1 MSSPDLLWP
10 RPIHRGT
17 WAFAWAATRS
27 SALACALAVSACTSP
42 NMEQTLARTNQR
54 TGAFT
59 QGELVLA
66 RNDAQRAA
74 MDRAAADLL
83 AQPLTRD
90 NAVRLALLNS
100 PALQALLAQYAAD
113 AAQAAQSGRIANPQV
128 SLERLVLG
136 SELEIGRSIS
146 FGLLDLLT
154 LPRRQKTADA
164 ELARQELELAA
175 SVVAQV
181 TQVRQAWVRA
191 VAAQQNLAYAA
202 QVQESAQASAELAR
216 RMQAA
221 CNFTRLQRA
230 REHAFY
236 ADAMAQWATAQHA
249 QTATRE
255 ALVRALGLGDAQAAA
270 MQLPARLPELPAQTI
285 TPQAAAQSA
294 AEGRLDIRLA
304 QAALQ
309 VQAAAQ
315 GLENISSLGDIELGL
330 RADTVFDNA
339 AATTTARTGVQLS
352 VRVPVLDP
360 GDQRRAAMNARTL
373 AAAQNLQ
380 AAARA
385 AGSHLRESYSAYRTA
400 WDVAAHYRDDILPT
414 QQRISEENLLRYN
427 GMLIGVFEL
436 LADARAQTASVM
448 GAITALEQFWLAEAA
463 LQSTLIGQPQAYNPP
478 GNAAGTRDERRAAH

>member
-1 MSSPDLLWP
+1 MSTP
-10 RPIHRGT
+10 PISYARGMHRTT
-17 WAFAWAATRS
+17 WAAALVCTL
-27 SALACALAVSACTSP
+27 ALGACTSA
-42 NMEQTLARTNQR
+42 NFEQTVARTNQQ
-54 TGAFT
+54 TGDFT
-59 QGELVLA
+59 QGELAWV
-66 RNDAQRAA
+66 RSDAQREA
-74 MDRAAADLL
+74 MDHAAADLL

-90 NAVRLALLNS
+90 KAVRLALVNS
-100 PALQALLAQYAAD
+100 PALQALLAQHAGD
-113 AAQAAQSGRIANPQV
+113 AAQAAQGGRMANPLI
-128 SLERLVLG
+128 SLERLVYG
-136 SELEIGRSIS
+136 SELEIGRSVS

-154 LPRRQKTADA
+154 LPQRRKTADA
-164 ELARQELELAA
+164 ELARQELLLAA

-221 CNFTRLQRA
+221 GNFTRLQRA

-236 ADAMAQWATAQHA
+236 ADAMAQWAAAQHA

-255 ALVRALGLGDAQAAA
+255 ALVRALGLRDAQAAA
-270 MQLPARLPELPAQTI
+270 LRLPARLPDLPAHTM
-285 TPQAAAQSA
+285 TPQAAAQRAS
-294 AEGRLDIRLA
+294 EGRLDIRLA

-315 GLENISSLGDIELGL
+315 GLENIHSLGDIELGL

-352 VRVPVLDP
+352 VRVPVLDA

-380 AAARA
+380 ATARA

-400 WDVAAHYRDDILPT
+400 WDIAAHYRDDVLPT
-414 QQRISEENLLRYN
+414 QQLISEENLLRYN

-436 LADARAQTASVM
+436 LADARAQTASVVA
-448 GAITALEQFWLAEAA
+448 AIAAQEQFWLAEAA
-463 LQSTLIGQPQAYNPP
+463 LQSTLIGQPLESGVSSHLAST
-478 GNAAGTRDERRAAH
+478 AGERRASH

>member
-1 MSSPDLLWP
+1 MSTMLFSNPDGM
-10 RPIHRGT
+10 RRCARAGT
-17 WAFAWAATRS
+17 LF
-27 SALACALAVSACTSP
+27 CALALSACTSA
-42 NMEQTLARTNQR
+42 NFEQTVARTNQQV
-54 TGAFT
+54 GAFT
-59 QGELVLA
+59 QGELALA
-66 RNDAQRAA
+66 RDDAQREA
-74 MDRAAADLL
+74 MERAAADLL

-90 NAVRLALLNS
+90 KAVRLALVNS
-100 PALQALLAQYAAD
+100 PALQALLAQHAGD
-113 AAQAAQSGRIANPQV
+113 AARAAQGGRPANPLL
-128 SLERLVLG
+128 SLERLALG

-146 FGLLDLLT
+146 LGLLDLLT
-154 LPRRQKTADA
+154 LPQRRKTADE
-164 ELARQELELAA
+164 ELARQELQLAA

-221 CNFTRLQRA
+221 GNFTRLQRA

-236 ADAMAQWATAQHA
+236 ADAMAQWAAAQHA

-255 ALVRALGLGDAQAAA
+255 ALVRALGLRDAQAA
-270 MQLPARLPELPAQTI
+270 LLRLPDRLPDLPKQTMD
-285 TPQAAAQSA
+285 PQTAARSA
-294 AEGRLDIRLA
+294 SEGRLDIRLA

-315 GLENISSLGDIELGL
+315 GLENIHSLGDIELGL

-352 VRVPVLDP
+352 VRVPVMDA

-373 AAAQNLQ
+373 AAAQHLQ
-380 AAARA
+380 ATTRA
-385 AGSHLRESYSAYRTA
+385 AGSHVRESYSAYRTA
-400 WDVAAHYRDDILPT
+400 WDIAAHYRDDVVPT
-414 QQRISEENLLRYN
+414 QQLIGEENLLRYN

-436 LADARAQTASVM
+436 LAGARAQTASVIA
-448 GAITALEQFWLAEAA
+448 AIAAQEQFWLAEAA
-463 LQSTLIGQPQAYNPP
+463 LQSTLIGLPMESTLVRPLIR
-478 GNAAGTRDERRAAH
+478 AAGDGRASH

>member
-1 MSSPDLLWP
+1 MSA
-10 RPIHRGT
+10 RPLTDPQTKCRAV
-17 WAFAWAATRS
+17 WAG
-27 SALACALAVSACTSP
+27 ALGCALALSACTSV
-42 NMEQTLARTNQR
+42 NFEQTVARTNQQA
-54 TGAFT
+54 GAFT
-59 QGELVLA
+59 QGALVLA
-66 RNDAQRAA
+66 RNEAQTEA
-74 MDRAAADLL
+74 MDRAAAELL

-90 NAVRLALLNS
+90 NAVRLALVNS
-100 PALQALLAQYAAD
+100 PALQALLAQHASD
-113 AAQAAQSGRIANPQV
+113 AAQAAQGGRLANPLI
-128 SLERLVLG
+128 SLERLVYG

-154 LPRRQKTADA
+154 LPQRRKAADA
-164 ELARQELELAA
+164 ELARQELLLAA

-202 QVQESAQASAELAR
+202 QVQESAQAGAELAR

-221 CNFTRLQRA
+221 GNFTRLQRA

-236 ADAMAQWATAQHA
+236 ADSMTQWAAAQHA

-255 ALVRALGLGDAQAAA
+255 ALVRALGLQDAQAAA
-270 MQLPARLPELPAQTI
+270 LRLPARLPDLPAQTI
-285 TPQAAAQSA
+285 TPQAAADSA
-294 AEGRLDIRLA
+294 AAGRLDIRLA

-315 GLENISSLGDIELGL
+315 GLENVHSLGDIELGL

-339 AATTTARTGVQLS
+339 AASTTARTGLQLS
-352 VRVPVLDP
+352 VRVPLLDA
-360 GDQRRAAMNARTL
+360 GDQRRAAMNAKTL
-373 AAAQNLQ
+373 AAARHLQ
-380 AAARA
+380 ATARA

-400 WDVAAHYRDDILPT
+400 WDIAAHYRDDILPT

-436 LADARAQTASVM
+436 LADARAQKASVM
-448 GAITALEQFWLAEAA
+448 AAIAAHEQFWLAEAA
-463 LQSTLIGQPQAYNPP
+463 LQSTLIGQTLESGIP
-478 GNAAGTRDERRAAH
+478 GPLAGTKGDRNAGH